1 MASDLEQKAKEAF
14 IDDHFELALELYNQ
28 AIDLNPNYAEL
39 YADRAQANIKLNN
52 LTGNIGMPI
61 FSTVLFLFIL
71 LLVILFLAKIYHCS
85 LKV

>member
-61 FSTVLFLFIL
+61 FSTVLFLLIL